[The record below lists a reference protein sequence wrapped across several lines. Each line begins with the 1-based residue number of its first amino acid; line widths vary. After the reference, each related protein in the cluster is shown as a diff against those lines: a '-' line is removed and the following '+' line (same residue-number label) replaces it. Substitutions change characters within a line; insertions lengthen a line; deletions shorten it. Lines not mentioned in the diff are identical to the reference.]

1 MKVKS
6 VDTFILLHSGST
18 RLGLLP
24 ACSAQ
29 HAVPCC
35 DVLCLQVPV
44 EVSAVVSQ
52 LQRVQPRMMAD
63 TVAMAEAL
71 EGLTV
76 TRWEAWAGLLV
87 ELSLETNRK
96 LLSLRVRVCPVDV
109 AWTVGACGHRDC
121 AGVTGWGRRRS
132 C

>member
-1 MKVKS
+1 M
-6 VDTFILLHSGST
+6 
-18 RLGLLP
+18 
-24 ACSAQ
+24 
-29 HAVPCC
+29 
-35 DVLCLQVPV
+35 VLCAVLRVQVPA

-76 TRWEAWAGLLV
+76 THWEAWAGLLV

-96 LLSLRVRVCPVDV
+96 LLSLRVGSTHMLVLVLKQCSWFVRVDPCF
-109 AWTVGACGHRDC
+109 
-121 AGVTGWGRRRS
+121 
-132 C
+132 

>member
-1 MKVKS
+1 MRSMLVEAAAAWFWHAAVIASAWFSAATALLSS
-6 VDTFILLHSGST
+6 VRST
-18 RLGLLP
+18 
-24 ACSAQ
+24 SAPS
-29 HAVPCC
+29 HAVCSQVTICASCRFVMCAVPRCA
-35 DVLCLQVPV
+35 LQVPP

-96 LLSLRVRVCPVDV
+96 LLSLRVS
-109 AWTVGACGHRDC
+109 W
-121 AGVTGWGRRRS
+121 AG
-132 C
+132 